1 MSEFKIRAYGRMELA
16 QLYSPQ
22 LTDIAAYRKMKKW
35 ISLCPGLLQR
45 LYDLGYE
52 SKRRSFTPL
61 EVRVIV
67 DALGEPQINRRFIVY
82 QAPLYD
88 V

>member
-45 LYDLGYE
+45 LYE

-67 DALGEPQINRRFIVY
+67 DALGEP
-82 QAPLYD
+82 
-88 V
+88 